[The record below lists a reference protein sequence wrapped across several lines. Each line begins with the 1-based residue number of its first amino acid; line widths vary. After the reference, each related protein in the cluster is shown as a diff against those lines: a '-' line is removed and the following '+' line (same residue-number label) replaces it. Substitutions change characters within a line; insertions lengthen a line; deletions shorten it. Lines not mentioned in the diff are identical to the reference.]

1 MTNGKR
7 PLDIS
12 SGHKTYADFE
22 VAVQQKCYIC
32 ARYWTHFMPESLDLL
47 DYVSCSELHA
57 IQGSGYDGSVVLS
70 VPSPNTE
77 GM

>member
-1 MTNGKR
+1 MGSGRSSYK
-7 PLDIS
+7 S
-12 SGHKTYADFE
+12 SGPKAYADFE
-22 VAVQQKCYIC
+22 LVVLQKCYIC
-32 ARYWTHFMPESLDLL
+32 ARYWTHFTPESLELL
-47 DYVSCSELHA
+47 DYVSRSELHA